1 MIRLP
6 YGKTGY
12 GEVHHYARLFV
23 QQGFAVV
30 VQDMRGRFGSGGVF
44 QPYRGDADDALAT
57 LDWITGQPWSNGRV
71 GTIGCSALGETQII
85 LAAQRHRAHA
95 AMIPIGAGGAIGALW
110 IKAGHEVMFSS
121 RNPDSLKPLVKSLG
135 PLAHA
140 GTAEDAIRFGE
151 EAVLLAIP
159 YQSYPEA
166 GKAYAEALEGKVVL
180 DAGNANRSTL
190 FEEAKEN
197 GIGLTS
203 AKYFPGARIVR
214 AFNAANHR
222 IFTSNANR
230 PAPRMAVPIAG
241 DDADAIEVAKKLVDA
256 AGFDPLVVGGLKDA
270 DKFAMGTDG
279 FGHVLSAN
287 ELAEKLGVDAPAP

>member
-1 MIRLP
+1 M
-6 YGKTGY
+6 TSH
-12 GEVHHYARLFV
+12 VHSLSRRQMLTLAAASGIAIGSSSLLGSSPTLAN
-23 QQGFAVV
+23 Q
-30 VQDMRGRFGSGGVF
+30 RFK
-44 QPYRGDADDALAT
+44 
-57 LDWITGQPWSNGRV
+57 I
-71 GTIGCSALGETQII
+71 GTIGSGNL
-85 LAAQRHRAHA
+85 
-95 AMIPIGAGGAIGALW
+95 GGAIGALW

-121 RNPDSLKPLVKSLG
+121 RNPESLKPLVESLG

-140 GTAEDAIRFGE
+140 GTVEEAIAFGE
-151 EAVLLAIP
+151 EAILLAIP

-166 GKAYAEALEGKVVL
+166 GAAYAEALKGKVVL

-190 FEEAKEN
+190 FEETKEN
-197 GIGLTS
+197 GIGITS

-241 DDADAIEVAKKLVDA
+241 DDADAIDVAKKLVDA

-279 FGHVLSAN
+279 FGHILSAK
-287 ELAEKLGVDAPAP
+287 ELAEKLGVEVPAP

>member
-1 MIRLP
+1 MTSNIYSTSRRQILTLAAAS
-6 YGKTGY
+6 GIAIGTS
-12 GEVHHYARLFV
+12 ALF
-23 QQGFAVV
+23 GASPT
-30 VQDMRGRFGSGGVF
+30 RANERFK
-44 QPYRGDADDALAT
+44 
-57 LDWITGQPWSNGRV
+57 I
-71 GTIGCSALGETQII
+71 GTIGSGNL
-85 LAAQRHRAHA
+85 
-95 AMIPIGAGGAIGALW
+95 GGAIGALW
-110 IKAGHEVMFSS
+110 VKAGHEVMFSS
-121 RNPDSLKPLVKSLG
+121 RNPENLKPLIEQLG

-140 GTAEDAIRFGE
+140 GTVEEAIRFGE
-151 EAVLLAIP
+151 DAVLLAIP

-166 GKAYAEALEGKVVL
+166 GKAYAEALKGKVVL

-190 FEEAKEN
+190 FEEAKQN
-197 GIGLTS
+197 GIGMTS

-241 DDADAIEVAKKLVDA
+241 DDANAIEVAKKLVDA

-279 FGHVLSAN
+279 FGHVLSAD
-287 ELAEKLGVDAPAP
+287 ELTEKLGIAAPAR

>member
-1 MIRLP
+1 M
-6 YGKTGY
+6 TSH
-12 GEVHHYARLFV
+12 VHSLSRRQMLTLAAASGIAIGTSSLLGSSPTLAN
-23 QQGFAVV
+23 Q
-30 VQDMRGRFGSGGVF
+30 RFK
-44 QPYRGDADDALAT
+44 
-57 LDWITGQPWSNGRV
+57 I
-71 GTIGCSALGETQII
+71 GTIGSGNL
-85 LAAQRHRAHA
+85 
-95 AMIPIGAGGAIGALW
+95 GGAIGALW

-121 RNPDSLKPLVKSLG
+121 RNPESLKPLVESLG

-140 GTAEDAIRFGE
+140 GTVEEAIAFGE
-151 EAVLLAIP
+151 EAILLAIP

-166 GKAYAEALEGKVVL
+166 GAAYAEALKGKVVL

-190 FEEAKEN
+190 FEETKEN
-197 GIGLTS
+197 GIGITS

-241 DDADAIEVAKKLVDA
+241 DDADAIDVAKKLVDA

-279 FGHVLSAN
+279 FGHILSAK
-287 ELAEKLGVDAPAP
+287 ELAEKLGVEVPAP

>member
-1 MIRLP
+1 M
-6 YGKTGY
+6 TSH
-12 GEVHHYARLFV
+12 VHSLSRRQMLTLAAASGIAIGTSSLLGSSPTLAN
-23 QQGFAVV
+23 Q
-30 VQDMRGRFGSGGVF
+30 RFK
-44 QPYRGDADDALAT
+44 
-57 LDWITGQPWSNGRV
+57 I
-71 GTIGCSALGETQII
+71 GTIGSGNL
-85 LAAQRHRAHA
+85 
-95 AMIPIGAGGAIGALW
+95 GGAIGALW

-121 RNPDSLKPLVKSLG
+121 RNPESLKPLVESLG

-140 GTAEDAIRFGE
+140 GTVEEAIAFGE
-151 EAVLLAIP
+151 EAILLAIP

-166 GKAYAEALEGKVVL
+166 GAAYAEALKGKVVL

-190 FEEAKEN
+190 FEETKEN
-197 GIGLTS
+197 GIGITS

-241 DDADAIEVAKKLVDA
+241 DDADAIDVAKKLVDA
-256 AGFDPLVVGGLKDA
+256 AGFDPLIVGGLKDA

-279 FGHVLSAN
+279 FGHILSAK
-287 ELAEKLGVDAPAP
+287 ELAEKLGVEVPAP

>member
-1 MIRLP
+1 MTSHVHSLSRRQILTLAATSGIAISTSALFGASPASAQERL
-6 YGKTGY
+6 K
-12 GEVHHYARLFV
+12 
-23 QQGFAVV
+23 
-30 VQDMRGRFGSGGVF
+30 
-44 QPYRGDADDALAT
+44 
-57 LDWITGQPWSNGRV
+57 I
-71 GTIGCSALGETQII
+71 GTIGAGNL
-85 LAAQRHRAHA
+85 
-95 AMIPIGAGGAIGALW
+95 GGAIGALW

-241 DDADAIEVAKKLVDA
+241 DDADAVEVAKKLVDA

-279 FGHVLSAN
+279 FGHILSAN
-287 ELAEKLGVDAPAP
+287 ELAEKLGVDTPAP

>member
-1 MIRLP
+1 MTSHAHSLSRRQILTLAAAS
-6 YGKTGY
+6 GIAISTS
-12 GEVHHYARLFV
+12 ALFGASSAIA
-23 QQGFAVV
+23 QQ
-30 VQDMRGRFGSGGVF
+30 RF
-44 QPYRGDADDALAT
+44 R
-57 LDWITGQPWSNGRV
+57 I
-71 GTIGCSALGETQII
+71 GTIGAGNL
-85 LAAQRHRAHA
+85 
-95 AMIPIGAGGAIGALW
+95 GGAIGALW

-121 RNPDSLKPLVKSLG
+121 RNPDSLKPLVEKLG

-140 GTAEDAIRFGE
+140 GTVENAIRFGE
-151 EAVLLAIP
+151 DAVLLAIP

-166 GKAYAEALEGKVVL
+166 GQAYAKALQGKVVL

-190 FEEAKEN
+190 FEEVKEN
-197 GIGLTS
+197 GIGVTS

-230 PAPRMAVPIAG
+230 PAPRMAIPIAG

-279 FGHVLSAN
+279 FGHILSAD
-287 ELAEKLGVDAPAP
+287 ELAAKLGVAAPAR